1 MTTTYSTDREIQFFF
16 FDFPNINFSAYNHST
31 QMNTT
36 MIPENTESTMSGES
50 HKNKIYKKK
59 KRNLLL

>member
-1 MTTTYSTDREIQFFF
+1 
-16 FDFPNINFSAYNHST
+16 
-31 QMNTT
+31 

-59 KRNLLL
+59 KIYFYEQKSIPQIIQQQVS